1 MSRTDLKKNEEHIDT
16 TAFVFMQTWFGIIV
30 DYGFK
35 FFIYSSKY
43 DITNIMFCDR
53 ERSVNMR
60 WKKYLYSIQFK
71 TLYIIK
77 PPLSNTSV

>member
-1 MSRTDLKKNEEHIDT
+1 MSRTDLKKNEESIDT
-16 TAFVFMQTWFGIIV
+16 TAYVFMQTWFGTIV
-30 DYGFK
+30 DYGFI
-35 FFIYSSKY
+35 FLIYSSKY
-43 DITNIMFCDR
+43 DITNIIFCDR

-77 PPLSNTSV
+77 LPLSNTSV